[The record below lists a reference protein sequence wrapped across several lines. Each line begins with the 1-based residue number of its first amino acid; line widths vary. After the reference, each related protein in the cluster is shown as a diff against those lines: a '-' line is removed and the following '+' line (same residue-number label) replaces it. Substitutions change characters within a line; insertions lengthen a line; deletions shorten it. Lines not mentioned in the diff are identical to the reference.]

1 MHTPRRRLLVAG
13 ALLAALPVT
22 GRAKDWPEKPVRL
35 VIPSAPGS
43 SPDRLTRL
51 IAERL
56 SAKWGQPVVV
66 ENRPGGSTRIGT
78 QEVARAAPDGYVLL
92 STFSTHP
99 VVRLLDPATPY
110 DPVADFVPITQ
121 YAAPEVVMLVR
132 AEMPYRSLADLV
144 TAHKASGQPMRYGHF
159 GNGSGFHLYGLMV
172 GRKTGMEVVPV
183 AYKGEALH
191 LNDLLGGHLDVSFNS
206 IGTALPHLRS
216 GRIRALALVSAKRS
230 KVLPEV
236 PTFAELGYEDMDSG
250 GWFAFLAPKGTPA
263 ALVDKVYQDITAIVA
278 DPAMVKTMRDQGI
291 EPMATSP
298 AEFGRILPNDEKRA
312 ARLFAQFGIK
322 PD

>member
-1 MHTPRRRLLVAG
+1 MPLSRRRFVVTG
-13 ALLAALPVT
+13 ACLAAAPLAA
-22 GRAKDWPEKPVRL
+22 RARDWPEKPVKL
-35 VIPSAPGS
+35 IIPSAPGS

-56 SAKWGQPVVV
+56 SARWGQNVLV
-66 ENRPGGSTRIGT
+66 ENRPGGATRIGT
-78 QEVARAAPDGYVLL
+78 LEVARAAPDGYVLL
-92 STFSTHP
+92 STFSSHP
-99 VVRLLDPATPY
+99 MVRLLDPNTPY
-110 DPVADFVPITQ
+110 DPVADFVTITQ

-132 AEMPYRSLADLV
+132 SEMPYRSLADLV
-144 TAHKASGQPMRYGHF
+144 AAHKASGQPMRYGHF
-159 GNGSGFHLYGLMV
+159 GSGSGFHLYGLMV
-172 GRKTGMEVVPV
+172 GKKTGIEVVPV

-216 GRIRALALVSAKRS
+216 GRIRALGLVSARRS

-236 PTFAELGYEDMDSG
+236 PTFAELGYEDMESG
-250 GWFAFLAPKGTPA
+250 GWFGFLAPKGTPA

-291 EPMATSP
+291 EPMASTP
-298 AEFGRILPNDEKRA
+298 AEFGRVLPADVNRA